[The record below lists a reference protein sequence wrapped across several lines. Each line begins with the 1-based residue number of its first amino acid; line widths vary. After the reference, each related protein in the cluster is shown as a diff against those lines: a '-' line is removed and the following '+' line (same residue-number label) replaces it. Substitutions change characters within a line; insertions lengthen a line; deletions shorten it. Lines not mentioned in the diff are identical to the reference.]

1 MPLPLSAFRISRWKK
16 TMRELD
22 GCRIGD
28 VVVRFDGNSELEFR
42 STSTSCIAL
51 LHSERKALTQLS
63 RVRKMFS
70 LSNSFIC
77 EPSGSLLLDD
87 DGCTTLRLLL
97 PHASPSWVPLNCVES
112 SIRCRVLSIVADQLC
127 DWHSV
132 GVTHRTVSPNCIL
145 VDTTPPASAN
155 TPGPAVVLLHW
166 ACSSIFDST
175 SDAFTV
181 HANLPHLVP
190 SYAAPERLRWG
201 DSSPPSPSEDFYGL
215 GVIVKNYS
223 ADDVQGDSSTPTRA
237 SSPIVSS
244 PSTCNNTLTSDE
256 LWQLLISN
264 QPASTV
270 LEFFLQPDRHL
281 RAFNPSCLQKLIET
295 HGSEVFA
302 TNCMPLVAN
311 QTTENLLG
319 ILSETSGDSN
329 VASVSWIQTVVGEIM
344 HGKCVSA
351 SLCREILKMVVIG
364 VTSKKEIVAFL
375 HKLLQDRVLSNPC
388 PWFTCLKIEALSNYD
403 FFVEKIEALVQQYSL
418 MHPSIQTML
427 LHMAVCPYFIPYDEL
442 VGIVQVRDGNLI
454 FFDICVIENYPR
466 KVLIKIDFC

>member
-1 MPLPLSAFRISRWKK
+1 MI
-16 TMRELD
+16 ELD

-42 STSTSCIAL
+42 STSASCIAL

-70 LSNSFIC
+70 LSNCFIC

-97 PHASPSWVPLNCVES
+97 PHASPTWVSLNCVES
-112 SIRCRVLSIVADQLC
+112 SVRCRVLSIVADQLC

-132 GVTHRTVSPNCIL
+132 GVTHRTMSPNCIL
-145 VDTTPPASAN
+145 VDASPPASAN

-181 HANLPHLVP
+181 HANLPHMVP

-201 DSSPPSPSEDFYGL
+201 DGSPPSPSEDFYGL
-215 GVIVKNYS
+215 GVIVKTH
-223 ADDVQGDSSTPTRA
+223 AAEGVQGGATSTGPGA
-237 SSPIVSS
+237 SSANFSFPLA
-244 PSTCNNTLTSDE
+244 CNNTLTSDE
-256 LWQLLISN
+256 LWHLLISN

-270 LEFFLQPDRHL
+270 LEFFLQPDRYQ

-302 TNCMPLVAN
+302 TSCLPLVAN
-311 QTTENLLG
+311 QTTEGLLG
-319 ILSETSGDSN
+319 ILSETSSDSN

-351 SLCREILKMVVIG
+351 SLYREILKMVVIG
-364 VTSKKEIVAFL
+364 VTSKKEIIAFL
-375 HKLLQDRVLSNPC
+375 HQLLQDRVLSNPY
-388 PWFTCLKIEALSNYD
+388 PWFTCFKIEALINYD
-403 FFVEKIEALVQQYSL
+403 FFVEKSEALVQQYSL

-442 VGIVQVRDGNLI
+442 VGIVQVRDGN
-454 FFDICVIENYPR
+454 FDSFDICVFENSPR
-466 KVLIKIDFC
+466 KMLIIIYFCLTG